1 MKKVFEKVLYVAP
14 RAEAIRFHTPLSVL
28 AGGSG
33 ESVLDG
39 EYDDS
44 GELEDA
50 TSFDDRMKPGH

>member
-14 RAEAIRFHTPLSVL
+14 RAEAIHFHTPLSVL

-33 ESVLDG
+33 EGDLVG
-39 EYDDS
+39 EYGDS

-50 TSFDDRMKPGH
+50 TAYDDAHGN